1 MIPFQIAFA
10 GPSALDGSVD
20 ADTGAR
26 SCELSLTATAS
37 GNFPLPRAYW
47 TSARFEYVLLDS
59 NESVGE
65 VTWGSAQLR
74 GFWGVTEIWD
84 GDSFQSSSRA
94 WGLRDLPEAEGL
106 DPAAPF
112 RIEME
117 FSYNFGNR
125 YSFSGTR
132 YFHMECR

>member
-94 WGLRDLPEAEGL
+94 GALFDLPEEEGL

-112 RIEME
+112 RI
-117 FSYNFGNR
+117 
-125 YSFSGTR
+125 
-132 YFHMECR
+132 